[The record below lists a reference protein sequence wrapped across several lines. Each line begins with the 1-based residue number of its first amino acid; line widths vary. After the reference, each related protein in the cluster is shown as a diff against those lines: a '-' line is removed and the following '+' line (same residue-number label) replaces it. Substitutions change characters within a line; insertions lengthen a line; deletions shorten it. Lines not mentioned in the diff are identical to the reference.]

1 MKDTSER
8 DYNLDALANAILN
21 QLNRFINL
29 LGILM
34 LALSRDSNPPKKTLN
49 RVLNLNLLKA
59 RQL

>member
-8 DYNLDALANAILN
+8 DYNLDDLASAILN